1 MHRYFFLVL
10 LLVTIISLSS
20 QEAARIGKRSYTEDE
35 LNQGFE
41 AYLSYLN
48 IGNISHQDSLA
59 LFSQYFKQ
67 LIGMYIYNMAIV
79 DSAIQVDEAELEKEI
94 SARNSEGKPK
104 IIIGMGTCGIAAGAR
119 DILQAV
125 SQEVRKRN
133 LDVITTQ
140 TGCIG
145 MCEQEPLIDIQLPGQ
160 DRITYGRV
168 TAKDVERIVV
178 EHVIN
183 GHVVE
188 GLAIARLEEGGI

>member
-1 MHRYFFLVL
+1 MK
-10 LLVTIISLSS
+10 SL
-20 QEAARIGKRSYTEDE
+20 EE
-35 LNQGFE
+35 LRE
-41 AYLSYLN
+41 LR
-48 IGNISHQDSLA
+48 
-59 LFSQYFKQ
+59 
-67 LIGMYIYNMAIV
+67 
-79 DSAIQVDEAELEKEI
+79 AELEKEI

-125 SQEVRKRN
+125 AGEVRKRN
-133 LDVITTQ
+133 LDVTTTQ

-145 MCEQEPLIDIQLPGQ
+145 MCEQEPLIDVQLPGQ

-168 TAKDVERIVV
+168 TARDVERIIV

-188 GLAIARLEEGGI
+188 ELAIARFEEGGI

>member
-1 MHRYFFLVL
+1 VK
-10 LLVTIISLSS
+10 SL
-20 QEAARIGKRSYTEDE
+20 QELRE
-35 LNQGFE
+35 LR
-41 AYLSYLN
+41 
-48 IGNISHQDSLA
+48 
-59 LFSQYFKQ
+59 
-67 LIGMYIYNMAIV
+67 
-79 DSAIQVDEAELEKEI
+79 AELEKEI
-94 SARNSEGKPK
+94 SARNGEGKPK

-178 EHVIN
+178 EHVVN

-188 GLAIARLEEGGI
+188 ELAIARLEEGGI

>member
-1 MHRYFFLVL
+1 MK
-10 LLVTIISLSS
+10 SL
-20 QEAARIGKRSYTEDE
+20 QELRE
-35 LNQGFE
+35 LR
-41 AYLSYLN
+41 
-48 IGNISHQDSLA
+48 
-59 LFSQYFKQ
+59 
-67 LIGMYIYNMAIV
+67 
-79 DSAIQVDEAELEKEI
+79 AELEKEI

-178 EHVIN
+178 EHVVN

-188 GLAIARLEEGGI
+188 ELAIARLEEGGI

>member
-1 MHRYFFLVL
+1 MK
-10 LLVTIISLSS
+10 SL
-20 QEAARIGKRSYTEDE
+20 QELRE
-35 LNQGFE
+35 LR
-41 AYLSYLN
+41 
-48 IGNISHQDSLA
+48 
-59 LFSQYFKQ
+59 
-67 LIGMYIYNMAIV
+67 
-79 DSAIQVDEAELEKEI
+79 AELEKEI
-94 SARNSEGKPK
+94 SARNGEGKPK

-178 EHVIN
+178 EHVVN

-188 GLAIARLEEGGI
+188 ELAIARLEEGGI